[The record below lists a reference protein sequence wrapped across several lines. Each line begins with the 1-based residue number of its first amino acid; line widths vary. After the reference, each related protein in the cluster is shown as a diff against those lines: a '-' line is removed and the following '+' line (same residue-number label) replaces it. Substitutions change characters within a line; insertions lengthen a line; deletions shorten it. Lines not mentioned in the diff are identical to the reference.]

1 MKAIN
6 KRRCQNLGF
15 YLVVTL
21 MVLYCVLPFLWQLF
35 TSFKYDRDINLIPP
49 IIPDELTLDHYKNV
63 FAFNNF
69 GYYVRNSIIVS
80 SVTTIVSL
88 IVGAFCAYAMSRLRF
103 KGKGVVMV
111 LTLTASMFPQIAI
124 VSTLYIIFRSLAI
137 LNTFYPMMISNMIFT
152 LPLTIWILTSFSG
165 PSPSVWKKLRLS
177 TGLIAG
183 KSCSRCFCLSQRGN
197 IHLRDSGFYRFVER
211 VSFRS
216 HFHQFA
222 CSPDHSRRHRFFPA
236 DVLSA
241 VGRLGGSDCGCDYSP
256 HHHRFAVPKKDYL
269 RPDCGSGKGIT
280 AFNAAARAF
289 FMGETV
295 WQGWNCG
302 I

>member
-152 LPLTIWILTSFSG
+152 LPLTIWILTSF
-165 PSPSVWKKLRLS
+165 
-177 TGLIAG
+177 
-183 KSCSRCFCLSQRGN
+183 
-197 IHLRDSGFYRFVER
+197 
-211 VSFRS
+211 FRS
-216 HFHQFA
+216 IPISLEEA
-222 CSPDHSRRHRFFPA
+222 ALIDGLNRRQILFKVFLPIAARE
-236 DVLSA
+236 
-241 VGRLGGSDCGCDYSP
+241 YSP
-256 HHHRFAVPKKDYL
+256 ARFWFLSL
-269 RPDCGSGKGIT
+269 RGTS
-280 AFNAAARAF
+280 F
-289 FMGETV
+289 FSLSLSPIRL
-295 WQGWNCG
+295 QPRPFP
-302 I
+302 